1 MLGIALRT
9 LRYRAGG
16 FAATFV
22 VLVIGGA
29 VLLACGGLMETGI
42 RTEIPP
48 QRLAAA
54 PVVVAGD
61 QRFDGIFEGKP
72 GTVTLPEQV
81 RLDAGIA
88 DTIGR
93 IPGVERV
100 IPDVSF
106 PAQIMGDDGARSVPG
121 TQRGH
126 SWASAELA
134 PYRLSEGNAP
144 TQDTQV
150 VLDDATAARLG
161 ARPGS
166 EIEIAVP
173 GGARTFTVTGI
184 ATTDRTMAT
193 DAVFFAPDAADDLSR
208 TPGLV
213 DAFGVLP
220 TAGTDVTALS
230 TRIDAAV
237 QGKHARTFVGTDRGR
252 VEFGQV
258 VRDGAKLIVLGAVFG
273 GLAVQIVVFI
283 VTTTLALAVQQRRRE
298 LAMLRAVGASP
309 RQVGRMVKGEAK
321 IVGALAMAASVM
333 PGALLGEWLFDR
345 LTGLGVVPPVFT
357 FHQGFFPAVAA
368 TLIGFCTAWC
378 AAIFVGLH
386 ARRTRPVEAMQETLT
401 PSRWLTPARLW
412 LGVSCLLCA
421 VPLAWAALTVL
432 DGPVASS
439 TAGPAVICVA
449 TAIAVFGPGLTR
461 MMNAVLRRPVRALTG
476 LSGYLATA
484 NARARWLPMASAVT
498 PIVLATSLAIFMLY
512 YQATETAAA
521 EKAYTDSLTTD
532 AVVEAPAGDAT
543 GDLVTRVRKL
553 PGVGAASAFVTSSG
567 YLERPP
573 QPNQDDHG
581 VALNGV
587 SADGAELMWGH
598 DVLTG
603 DLSGLRDNTIA
614 LTEGIAKPLGLA
626 VGDEITMRLGDGAD
640 VTLRIVATLRTTE
653 STAALLPA
661 DTLAPHTTEGGV
673 DRILVSAAPGTSP
686 NDLEATLAGWV
697 AGQPGLRVVGRD
709 ALAEAFLAGQ
719 ETNAWIN
726 YLLVGLFL
734 VYAAISMVNTLVL
747 ATAHRRR
754 EFGLQRLIGSTRG
767 QIMRMMTVEALLIA
781 VIGSVLGALAAVT
794 MLVPFSMAASGG
806 PLPSGPWWILPSA
819 VGMAVVLTLVA
830 TWVPAWSTMRT
841 RLSVTAL
848 APEQ

>member
-1 MLGIALRT
+1 MFGIALRT
-9 LRYRAGG
+9 LRYRVGG
-16 FAATFV
+16 FVATFV
-22 VLVIGGA
+22 VLVVGGA

-42 RTEIPP
+42 RADMPP

-61 QRFDGIFEGKP
+61 QRFDVAFEGEP
-72 GTVTLPEQV
+72 GTVTLPELV
-81 RLDAGIA
+81 RLDAGMA

-93 IPGVERV
+93 VPGVGRV

-106 PAQIMGDDGARSVPG
+106 PAQIMDDDGARSVPG

-126 SWASAELA
+126 SWESAELA
-134 PYRLSEGNAP
+134 PYRLSEGDAP
-144 TQDTQV
+144 TQDTEV

-184 ATTDRTMAT
+184 ATTGRAMAT
-193 DAVFFAPDAADDLSR
+193 DAVFFAPAAAGALTR

-220 TAGTDVTALS
+220 AAGTDVTALS

-237 QGKHARTFVGTDRGR
+237 RGEHARTFVGADRGR

-258 VRDGAKLIVLGAVFG
+258 VEDGASLIVLGALFG
-273 GLAVQIVVFI
+273 ALAVQIVVFV

-298 LAMLRAVGASP
+298 LAMLRAVGATP
-309 RQVGRMVKGEAK
+309 RQLGRMIKGEAK
-321 IVGALAMAASVM
+321 IVAVLAMVASVV
-333 PGALLGEWLFDR
+333 PGALLGEWLFNR
-345 LTGLGVVPPVFT
+345 LTGFGVVPPVFT
-357 FHQGFFPAVAA
+357 FHQGFFPALAA

-386 ARRTRPVEAMQETLT
+386 ARRTRPVEAMRETLT

-421 VPLAWAALTVL
+421 VPLTYTALTVL
-432 DGPVASS
+432 DGPVAAS
-439 TAGPAVICVA
+439 TAGPAVTCVA

-521 EKAYTDSLTTD
+521 EKAYTDSLVTD
-532 AVVEAPAGDAT
+532 AVIEAPAGDVT
-543 GDLVTRVRKL
+543 GDLVTRVGEL

-567 YLERPP
+567 YLVRPAH
-573 QPNQDDHG
+573 PNQDDDG

-587 SADGAELMWGH
+587 SADGAELMWGD
-598 DVLTG
+598 DVRTG
-603 DLSGLRDNTIA
+603 DLSGLRGDTIA
-614 LTEGIAKPLGLA
+614 LTEGVAEPLGLA

-640 VTLRIVATLRTTE
+640 VTLRVVATLRTTE

-661 DTLAPHTTEGGV
+661 DMLAPHTTEGGI
-673 DRILVSAAPGTSP
+673 DRILVTAAPGTSP
-686 NDLEATLAGWV
+686 DDLGATLTEGI

-709 ALAEAFLAGQ
+709 TLAAEFLAGE

-794 MLVPFSMAASGG
+794 MLVPFSIAASGG

-819 VGMAVVLTLVA
+819 VGLAAVLTLVA
-830 TWVPAWSTMRT
+830 TWVPTWSTIRT
-841 RLSVTAL
+841 RPSATTL